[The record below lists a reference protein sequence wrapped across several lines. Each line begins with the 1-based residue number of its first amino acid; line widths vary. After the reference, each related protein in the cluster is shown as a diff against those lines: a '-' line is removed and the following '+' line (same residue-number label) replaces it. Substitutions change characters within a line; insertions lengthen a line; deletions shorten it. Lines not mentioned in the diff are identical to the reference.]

1 MENINNPHS
10 KVVGEGI
17 NNISLKI
24 VTKSNYNYLL
34 SSSTSSNLFLT
45 CLYFITRQGQES
57 GSLYK

>member
-10 KVVGEGI
+10 KVVVEGNSI
-17 NNISLKI
+17 LLKI

>member
-10 KVVGEGI
+10 KVVVEGNSI
-17 NNISLKI
+17 LLKI

-45 CLYFITRQGQES
+45 CLYFIRQGQES